1 MSDRSTDSPRIDIE
15 EDDAD
20 QVSSSANELTPPS
33 TSASVSSQSAP
44 TLQNSP

>member
-20 QVSSSANELTPPS
+20 QVSSSANELTSPS

-44 TLQNSP
+44 TSQNSP